1 MEEIYENT
9 FLKLDI
15 IDEIRY
21 TKWNRSDSGFTQW
34 FLEKC
39 NRNSANNST
48 CELMSSLY
56 MYTCDINLNRT
67 CNAF

>member
-21 TKWNRSDSGFTQW
+21 TKWNRSDSGFTQ
-34 FLEKC
+34 
-39 NRNSANNST
+39 
-48 CELMSSLY
+48 
-56 MYTCDINLNRT
+56 
-67 CNAF
+67 